1 MSTCFSI
8 SGPHNLGKAVDY
20 NRFFHILSR
29 KRTGIDADIRLVKEL
44 SEVIVG
50 PAETTIESPGGA
62 INDAE
67 TAQSKVTSAMVFDYT
82 AIKEKYDISLSMTA
96 YGSGMEEEPEV
107 HPGVDDK
114 IF

>member
-1 MSTCFSI
+1 MGMK
-8 SGPHNLGKAVDY
+8 SGVRFLPHLGV
-20 NRFFHILSR
+20 
-29 KRTGIDADIRLVKEL
+29 
-44 SEVIVG
+44 
-50 PAETTIESPGGA
+50 GGA